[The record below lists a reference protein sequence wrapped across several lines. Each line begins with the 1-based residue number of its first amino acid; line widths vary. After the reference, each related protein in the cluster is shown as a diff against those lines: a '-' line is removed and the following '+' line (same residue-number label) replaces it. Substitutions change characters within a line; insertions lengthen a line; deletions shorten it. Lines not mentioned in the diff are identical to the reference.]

1 VSRLGAL
8 QEPQFRLLWLGRTA
22 SSVGDSLI
30 PVALAFAVI
39 GETGSAT
46 DLGLVMASY
55 MAARAVLV
63 IAGGVWADR
72 LPRRL
77 VMLAADLVRALSQGI
92 LAFLLISGEAE
103 IWQLAVA
110 GAVSGGAH
118 AFFGPAST
126 AVVPDTVSRER
137 LQEANALLSVTG
149 NGAELFGPALSGVLV
164 AAVGPGWVIAIDA
177 ASFAVS
183 AVFLLFLRVGE
194 TPPPTHRPFLREVV
208 DGLREIAARR
218 WLSVSLAT
226 FAIGNVTIAAYFV
239 LGPLIA
245 ERELDGARDWGLV
258 LTGGAAGGV
267 VGSLAALR
275 LRPRRPLLFGFALL
289 LVQPVALLTLVP
301 PLPTLGLAVGAAI
314 GFGSVSMFNVVWE
327 TNLQAHIPRHAL
339 SRVSSIDWMVSLI
352 FMPLGYTVVGPLSD
366 AIGLEATLVLAA
378 GLSAAATL
386 IALLEP
392 GLRSLRRWPS
402 PASGSAGG
410 SPGQGP
416 PDPLP

>member
-22 SSVGDSLI
+22 SSVGDALI

-77 VMLAADLVRALSQGI
+77 VMLAADFVRALSQGI

-275 LRPRRPLLFGFALL
+275 LRPRRPLLFGFLLL

-327 TNLQAHIPRHAL
+327 TNLQQHIPRHAL

-392 GLRSLRRWPS
+392 GLRSLTRSPS
-402 PASGSAGG
+402 PASYSAGG
-410 SPGQGP
+410 SPGPEP

>member
-1 VSRLGAL
+1 
-8 QEPQFRLLWLGRTA
+8 
-22 SSVGDSLI
+22 
-30 PVALAFAVI
+30 
-39 GETGSAT
+39 
-46 DLGLVMASY
+46 M
-55 MAARAVLV
+55 
-63 IAGGVWADR
+63 
-72 LPRRL
+72 
-77 VMLAADLVRALSQGI
+77 
-92 LAFLLISGEAE
+92 
-103 IWQLAVA
+103 
-110 GAVSGGAH
+110 
-118 AFFGPAST
+118 
-126 AVVPDTVSRER
+126 
-137 LQEANALLSVTG
+137 
-149 NGAELFGPALSGVLV
+149 
-164 AAVGPGWVIAIDA
+164 AIDA

-183 AVFLLFLRVGE
+183 AFFLLFLRVGE
-194 TPPPTHRPFLREVV
+194 TPPPAHRPFLREVV

-258 LTGGAAGGV
+258 LTGGAAGGL

-275 LRPRRPLLFGFALL
+275 FRPRRPLLFGFALL
-289 LVQPVALLTLVP
+289 LVQPIALLTLVP

-327 TNLQAHIPRHAL
+327 TNLQEHIPRHAL

-392 GLRSLRRWPS
+392 GLRSLTRSQEATGPAGEAGTPS
-402 PASGSAGG
+402 GG
-410 SPGQGP
+410 AR
-416 PDPLP
+416 

>member
-289 LVQPVALLTLVP
+289 LVEPVALLTLVP